1 MIPALEHR
9 WRQLL
14 LLVASLWVLLSFVVN
29 VVAVPNL
36 VQNIEANLWGYQ
48 KHLTSMSFGLLIA
61 YPAARATIG
70 PSPRPRLRVFDF
82 EHQQTNHAHEVA
94 GLRPLPEETET
105 LGLPKLETTTSA
117 GFLSALEIF
126 RHAQVQGWSAHIQEI
141 REPKPNQL
149 EFVVLDESGTHG
161 TVDFRSTPSHEASTE
176 PIFALKLKILDKQA
190 MVYRSLTPGGGQWR
204 IEPRGMVRRPS
215 T

>member
-70 PSPRPRLRVFDF
+70 PSPRPRLEWQSLILLVAVIQVALAPLVFLLEQPIEAILQADAWLIASAF
-82 EHQQTNHAHEVA
+82 WGCGCGRMLREHVFIGAALMAT
-94 GLRPLPEETET
+94 PLLTMLYDRE
-105 LGLPKLETTTSA
+105 LSLPTAAASV
-117 GFLSALEIF
+117 
-126 RHAQVQGWSAHIQEI
+126 VQS
-141 REPKPNQL
+141 
-149 EFVVLDESGTHG
+149 SGTSSPPPMWGVTILIGFGWLWMTRHRRPFPGDKRNDHDSEG
-161 TVDFRSTPSHEASTE
+161 TV
-176 PIFALKLKILDKQA
+176 
-190 MVYRSLTPGGGQWR
+190 
-204 IEPRGMVRRPS
+204 
-215 T
+215 